1 MKKQELLDIF
11 DEVQPDVLM
20 IDGGKGQLSSAVE
33 VLESEGFHEI
43 QLISIAK
50 RFEWLYTPGAKDPIR
65 LEKDSPALRLLMK
78 IRDEAHRFA
87 ISYHRKLRQKALS
100 HSFLD
105 DIPGIGEK
113 RKRVVLQRFSTRDEL
128 ARVDIKEL
136 AALPGM
142 NRQIATKILCK
153 VLSS

>member
-1 MKKQELLDIF
+1 M
-11 DEVQPDVLM
+11 
-20 IDGGKGQLSSAVE
+20 SAAAGA
-33 VLESEGFHEI
+33 LESEGFHET

-50 RFEWLYTPGAKDPIR
+50 RFEWLYTLGSKDPIQ

-87 ISYHRKLRQKALS
+87 ITYHRKLRQKALNR
-100 HSFLD
+100 SFLD

-113 RKRVVLQRFSTRDEL
+113 RKRVILQRFATRDEL
-128 ARVDIKEL
+128 SRVDIKEL
-136 AALPGM
+136 ASLPGM
-142 NRQIATKILCK
+142 NRQIATRILYK